1 MTDSYRSR
9 LTLVPRYGKVHL
21 LPIRLCDFRLRFLE
35 VDVKKLLTMVLVL
48 LTASLGLPVSGY
60 AQTKSSAS
68 LGTISGETMDAGG
81 RALANQRVELLRDS
95 QVFNSTTSNSRGEW
109 SFANVAAGEY
119 VVRTV
124 VNGKV
129 AGARVSVTPGQMMV
143 RAMIVAPS
151 AAAAS
156 PAFLA
161 AMGPLWGTLLVVGV
175 AAAVVGTTIAVTG
188 S

>member
-1 MTDSYRSR
+1 M
-9 LTLVPRYGKVHL
+9 
-21 LPIRLCDFRLRFLE
+21 
-35 VDVKKLLTMVLVL
+35 KKLITVVLVL
-48 LTASLGLPVSGY
+48 VTASLGFPAAGL
-60 AQTKSSAS
+60 AQTTANVS
-68 LGTISGETMDAGG
+68 LTTISGETLDAGG
-81 RALANQRVELLRDS
+81 RALSNQRVELLRDS
-95 QVFNSTTSNSRGEW
+95 EVLHSTMSGSRGEW

-129 AGARVSVTPGQMMV
+129 AGARVTVTPGQLIA

-151 AAAAS
+151 ASAPA

-161 AMGPLWGTLLVVGV
+161 ALGLLGGSLL
-175 AAAVVGTTIAVTG
+175 AAAVVAAVIITVIKVTG